1 MTAETLRPELRWA
14 IEAAQSKKAAGVTL
28 LDLTGLGAFTDYFL
42 VCTGLSTP
50 QVRAIRDGIEETLHA
65 HGMRPTHSEGRSGA
79 EWLLLDYGSFIVHVF
94 SERLREFYDLER
106 LWRRARRI
114 DFTESGEDSSAAG
127 GRLK

>member
-1 MTAETLRPELRWA
+1 VTAETLRPELRWA
-14 IEAAQSKKAAGVTL
+14 IEAAQNKKAAGVTL

-50 QVRAIRDGIEETLHA
+50 QVKAICDGIEETLHA
-65 HGMRPTHSEGRSGA
+65 HGLRPAHREGRSGA
-79 EWLLLDYGSFIVHVF
+79 EWLLLDYGGFIVHIF

-114 DFTESGEDSSAAG
+114 DFTEPGEDASAAG
-127 GRLK
+127 GRLT